1 MQQKSIAPLV
11 CGIIGA
17 VLSLPNLLCAS
28 ACGAV
33 VAGAGAGGAGA
44 SIFIVGIIP
53 VIAGFISAFLS
64 RTNGVAAGV
73 GFMVSAVFSLIF
85 LIMTAFSD
93 LFTWVALI
101 LFIIAG
107 ILSFVQKTN
116 SPVNMQ

>member
-44 SIFIVGIIP
+44 SIFVVGIIP

-73 GFMVSAVFSLIF
+73 GFMVSAVFSMIF

-93 LFTWVALI
+93 LFTWAALI

-116 SPVNMQ
+116 NPVNMQ